1 MRTVMRPAGVG
12 RRQREMA
19 MELSLRPYVTAG
31 VVVAGA
37 GLIAAAPVGPSAL
50 EIQTRA
56 VQLVATDDLAAE
68 VVSAAA
74 APQDFPVS
82 TWADVFLN
90 AFSNLES
97 LQSQFGLNGDPILQA
112 LMENQLIYSNE
123 LATGAET
130 AGTNL
135 VNALQDLPDVLSKAM
150 SDLTSGHVFDAETG
164 IITFLTQTPL
174 EVIRPLNN
182 GFFEVAQ
189 QISSHLS
196 NLLAGPDIARADV
209 VGELFSSSVPPWVTE
224 LVQAQLMAPHAA
236 ELAFAG
242 VSQDIVT
249 AIQGGDSTLAFNDLL
264 NAPSTILDAFLNGYN
279 LGDSGGDGGT
289 GTNFFDAVPEAL
301 RNVSAQGLLSQEGTV
316 ATIREAMHTIAR
328 DILPLRAEA
337 AAPLADA
344 AGAAGAG
351 ADLHA
356 LVGDLSTLL
365 SPDSALGDMVTAF
378 DPNAIADITSL
389 LTAELTP
396 NASGW
401 VVDLLAL
408 F

>member
-1 MRTVMRPAGVG
+1 
-12 RRQREMA
+12 

-56 VQLVATDDLAAE
+56 VQLVVTDDLAAD

-74 APQDFPVS
+74 AAAPQEFPVS

-97 LQSQFGLNGDPILQA
+97 LQSDFGLNADPILQA
-112 LMENQLIYSNE
+112 IAENQVIYSND
-123 LATGAET
+123 LATAAET

-135 VNALQDLPDVLSKAM
+135 VNALQDFPNVLSNAM
-150 SDLTSGHVFDAETG
+150 SDLANGDVFDAQTS
-164 IITFLTQTPL
+164 IMQFLTQTPL
-174 EVIRPLNN
+174 NVIRPLDN

-189 QISSHLS
+189 SISSHLN
-196 NLLAGPDIARADV
+196 NLLAGTGVTNYDIVSDATAP
-209 VGELFSSSVPPWVTE
+209 SSVPQWVSE
-224 LVQAQLMAPHAA
+224 LIQAQLMAPHAA

-249 AIQGGDSTLAFNDLL
+249 ALQGGDSTLAFSDLV
-264 NAPSTILDAFLNGYN
+264 NAPSTVLDAYLNGYN
-279 LGDSGGDGGT
+279 LGDDGG
-289 GTNFFDAVPEAL
+289 GAAKFVDAVPELL
-301 RNVSAQGLLSQEGTV
+301 RNVSAQGLLSNQGALVTV
-316 ATIREAMHTIAR
+316 REAIETIAR
-328 DILPLRAEA
+328 DISPQRMLEA
-337 AAPLADA
+337 PTTGVADA

-351 ADLHA
+351 VDLHA
-356 LVGDLSTLL
+356 LVADLSTLL
-365 SPDSALGDMVTAF
+365 SPDSALGDFVTAF

-389 LTAELTP
+389 LTADLAP

-401 VVDLLAL
+401 VTDLFAL